1 MRLGD
6 VSGWI
11 EVVDIS
17 LILQVLYARR
27 CVCAVDLSHKGTIG
41 LPSHHMEPES
51 VHQILRQLHDHRPLS
66 EDQAHQ
72 TFLALLKG
80 ELDDAQIGSLLSLIQ
95 TMPPDASTLSGA
107 ARAMRAH
114 VEKLEYTPQ
123 SNEALIDTCGTGGA
137 PKSFNVSTAAAIVA
151 ASVTPPSDS
160 PTNRVVVAKHGNRS
174 RTGRGSAEV
183 LMSLGVNVDA
193 SPQIQSQCLEEAGVC
208 FCFAIHHHPAMK
220 HAMGPRRSL
229 GFPTIF
235 NALGPLT
242 NPAGADRQL
251 IGVYD
256 NALVEPMAQ
265 TLANLG
271 ATRAMIV
278 HAHDGLDELTTT
290 APTRVMHIEG
300 KNLREETID
309 AIDLGLARCTL
320 DQLQASSVEH
330 SAEIISDIFAG
341 NPSPYADM
349 VLLTTAGAL
358 IVADVCNTFSQGIE
372 IARESISIGNAKATL
387 DRLIKV
393 SQG

>member
-1 MRLGD
+1 
-6 VSGWI
+6 
-11 EVVDIS
+11 
-17 LILQVLYARR
+17 
-27 CVCAVDLSHKGTIG
+27 
-41 LPSHHMEPES
+41 MEPDQI
-51 VHQILRQLHDHRPLS
+51 HQIFASLLACQPL
-66 EDQAHQ
+66 DQAQ
-72 TFLALLKG
+72 AERTFLALLSGK
-80 ELDDAQIGSLLSLIQ
+80 LDEAQTGAFLSLLATL
-95 TMPPDASTLSGA
+95 PPNADTLTGA

-114 VEKLEYTPQ
+114 VERVQYTIQPG
-123 SNEALIDTCGTGGA
+123 EVLIDTCGTGGA

-151 ASVTPPSDS
+151 AGTQLPAESKI
-160 PTNRVVVAKHGNRS
+160 NRIVVAKHGNRS

-183 LMSLGVNVDA
+183 LQTLGVKVDA
-193 SPQIQSQCLEEAGVC
+193 SPAIQSMCLKETGVC

-256 NALVEPMAQ
+256 NTLVEPMAQ

-271 ATRAMIV
+271 AQRAMVV

-290 APTRVMHIEG
+290 APTRIMHIRDG
-300 KNLREETID
+300 VLREDTID
-309 AIDLGLARCTL
+309 AIDLGLPRVSL

-330 SAEIISDIFAG
+330 SAQIITDIFSG

-349 VLLTTAGAL
+349 VILTTAGAL
-358 IVADVCNTFSQGIE
+358 LIADACDDFASGIE
-372 IARESISIGNAKATL
+372 LAHATIQDGYAKTTL
-387 DRLIKV
+387 DRLIEV